1 MLKTLFLCRF
11 WRVIEVRDHNVCVRY
26 CGLEYMNYAG
36 EFDSAAVLFAGS
48 VVEYGIH
55 IPRNV
60 YAELLG
66 CYSSNPL
73 GTNYTP

>member
-1 MLKTLFLCRF
+1 MR
-11 WRVIEVRDHNVCVRY
+11 VRY

-36 EFDSAAVLFAGS
+36 EFDSAAVLFASS

-73 GTNYTP
+73 GTNYAP

>member
-1 MLKTLFLCRF
+1 
-11 WRVIEVRDHNVCVRY
+11 
-26 CGLEYMNYAG
+26 MNYAG